1 MAKCQASVNSNNWNF
16 SLKARSINQAC
27 YRVCF
32 QSVIRLKIV
41 TPVSASVILQLLSTS
56 VLVCLG
62 CCNKIPQIG
71 CLKNIN
77 LFSHSSGDW
86 KFKVKVLA
94 DQLIQVVHGGSLTSL
109 QIAAFSLYPH
119 MLQRMRPRDRANSLV
134 SFIRLNPIIRAPF
147 SRSH

>member
-27 YRVCF
+27 YRICF
-32 QSVIRLKIV
+32 QSVIWLKIV

-86 KFKVKVLA
+86 EIQGQGIGRSTDPSCPWRLSYQSA
-94 DQLIQVVHGGSLTSL
+94 DCCLLFVSSHVTENETKRQSQLSGIFHKT
-109 QIAAFSLYPH
+109 
-119 MLQRMRPRDRANSLV
+119 
-134 SFIRLNPIIRAPF
+134 
-147 SRSH
+147 